1 MAHNGVLLTVLLALL
16 AGCEVSRA
24 LLYAPPQP
32 FTFATWVGANDSS
45 WFQFPE
51 TASTGNHTIPA
62 LLQLPNLGISI
73 SGGGLRAATLG
84 LGYLRALHQL
94 NITARYLSANSG
106 SVWLTM
112 PYTFQQKVPTE
123 TFLGTTLQPE
133 QLTFEQLW
141 KQPPEGSFESVVAK
155 ANFTSRAAK
164 GELGRSSTGLFV
176 NLLAMR
182 NTDTAELVSP
192 NCAMTTGF
200 QLHASY
206 MHDGYA
212 S

>member
-1 MAHNGVLLTVLLALL
+1 MAPNTVFLTLVLALL
-16 AGCEVSRA
+16 VGCKVSRA
-24 LLYAPPQP
+24 ALYAPTQP

-62 LLQLPNLGISI
+62 LLQLPNIGISI

-112 PYTFQQKVPTE
+112 PYSFQQKVPME

-133 QLTFEQLW
+133 QLTLQQLY
-141 KQPPEGSFESVVAK
+141 KQPPEGSFEAVVAR

-164 GELGRSSTGLFV
+164 GKLRRSSRW
-176 NLLAMR
+176 LL
-182 NTDTAELVSP
+182 
-192 NCAMTTGF
+192 CY
-200 QLHASY
+200 HACCRVCK
-206 MHDGYA
+206 
-212 S
+212 